1 MMDRMR
7 VVASHRELARV
18 GVVPDDSLVSRARTH
33 SRFFFFL
40 FYILVLLVGG
50 LKNTLQ

>member
-7 VVASHRELARV
+7 VVASSRELARV

-33 SRFFFFL
+33 SRFFFSFT
-40 FYILVLLVGG
+40 FSSYSSAG
-50 LKNTLQ
+50 